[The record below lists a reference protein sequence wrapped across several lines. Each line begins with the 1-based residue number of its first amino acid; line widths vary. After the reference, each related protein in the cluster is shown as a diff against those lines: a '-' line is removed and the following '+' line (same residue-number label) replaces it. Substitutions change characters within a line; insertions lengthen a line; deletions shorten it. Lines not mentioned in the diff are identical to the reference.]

1 MSHSK
6 EHSDGRGQKPHKQIP
21 FLLITVH
28 NFPTS
33 KSFKR
38 ELKERQ
44 TERDGQT
51 EAKTER
57 KTDRE
62 RERENEWAENFKQE
76 KVNILV
82 SSPVF
87 HFPSSVKERKNESK

>member
-6 EHSDGRGQKPHKQIP
+6 EHLDGRGQKRHKQIP
-21 FLLITVH
+21 FLLITVQ

-38 ELKERQ
+38 GLEIYIE
-44 TERDGQT
+44 TET
-51 EAKTER
+51 
-57 KTDRE
+57 
-62 RERENEWAENFKQE
+62 ENEWAENFKQE

-82 SSPVF
+82 SSLIF